1 MHPSQYDQRRWIM
14 VDTQI
19 AGRGIRDARVLDAMR
34 EVPRERFVPEDAR
47 RRAYEDEPIAIAEGA
62 TVSSPYMVARMAEA
76 LGLTG
81 TERVLEVGTG
91 SGYAA
96 AVLAALAKQVF
107 SVERHPPL
115 AEGARDR
122 LGDLEVANV
131 RVRCGD
137 GSLGWPENAPYDAIV
152 VAAGAPRV
160 PRALL
165 EQLAVGGRLVAP
177 VGPAG
182 EAQRLVRVTRT
193 GPDAWTEEDLGEVRF
208 VPLVGEHGHPSGE
221 MDRRRPPPDDRALAT
236 LVREAAEPFA
246 DIESADLGSLL
257 DRIGD
262 ARVVLLGESTHGTAE
277 FYRMRARITRA
288 LIQRGFD
295 IVAVEADWPDAAAV
309 DRWTRGLD
317 PGPTASKAFT
327 RFPAWMWRNRETG
340 EFLTWLR
347 DHNATVADPDRR
359 VTFCGLDL
367 FSVHR
372 SVDAVLRYLEAVDAG
387 AAERARRA
395 YACLTD
401 WEGHPAWAKGWRP
414 DCERQVGG
422 VLGELLSREIELR
435 AVDPAAWRE
444 AIGNA
449 RLVVAAERYHRVMIK
464 GPAASWNVRDT
475 HMFDTLARVMDA
487 RGPDARAVVW
497 EHNSHV
503 GDASATEMAWAG
515 ERNLGELARARWGS
529 RAYLVG
535 LGTHDGKVAAASAW
549 DGPVEIKALR
559 PAHPGSYER
568 LCHDAGVP
576 AFALHLREPS
586 GPELRAALGKS
597 RLERAIGV
605 VYRPEHEPER
615 HYLQASLPGQF
626 DTWIW
631 FDRTEAVAP
640 LPGPASHQDPE
651 TWPFGV

>member
-14 VDTQI
+14 VDTQL
-19 AGRGIRDARVLDAMR
+19 AGRGIRDERVLRAMR
-34 EVPRERFVPEDAR
+34 EVPRERFVPEEAR
-47 RRAYEDEPIAIAEGA
+47 RRAYEDEPIAIGEGA
-62 TVSSPYMVARMAEA
+62 TISRPYMVARMVEA
-76 LGLTG
+76 LGLRG
-81 TERVLEVGTG
+81 GERVLEVGTG

-96 AVLAALAKQVF
+96 AVLAHLAGEVY

-122 LGDLEVANV
+122 LGDLEVANA

-137 GSLGWPENAPYDAIV
+137 GALGWPDHAPYDAIV
-152 VAAGAPRV
+152 VASGAQRV
-160 PRALL
+160 PRSLL
-165 EQLAVGGRLVAP
+165 DQLAVGGRLVAP
-177 VGPAG
+177 VGPEGGAR
-182 EAQRLVRVTRT
+182 RLVRVTRT
-193 GPDAWTEEDLGEVRF
+193 ADDALREEDLGEVRD
-208 VPLVGEHGHPSGE
+208 VPLAGEPGFPTGE
-221 MDRRRPPPDDRALAT
+221 VERRRPRPDDGALAT

-246 DIESADLGSLL
+246 DVEGAALGSLL
-257 DRIGD
+257 ERIGD

-277 FYRMRARITRA
+277 FYRMRARITRE
-288 LIQRGFD
+288 LVKRGFD

-309 DRWTRGLD
+309 DRWTRGVD
-317 PGPTASKAFT
+317 PGEAAGKAFT
-327 RFPAWMWRNRETG
+327 RFPSWMWRNRETG
-340 EFLTWLR
+340 DFFAWLR
-347 DHNATVADPDRR
+347 EHNAAVPDPDRR
-359 VTFCGLDL
+359 VLFCGLDL

-372 SVDAVLRYLEAVDAG
+372 SVDGVLRYLEAVDAG

-422 VLGELLSREIELR
+422 VLGELLSREAELR
-435 AVDPAAWRE
+435 AADPPAWRE
-444 AIGNA
+444 AVGNA
-449 RLVVAAERYHRVMIK
+449 RLVVAAERYQRVLIK
-464 GPAASWNVRDT
+464 GAAASWNVRDT
-475 HMFDTLARVMDA
+475 HMFDTLARVLDA
-487 RGPDARAVVW
+487 RGPDSRAVVW

-515 ERNLGELARARWGS
+515 ERNLGELARARWGR

-535 LGTHDGKVAAASAW
+535 LGTNEGQVAAASAW
-549 DGPVEIKALR
+549 DGPVEIKDLR

-586 GPELRAALGKS
+586 GPELRAALGRS

-605 VYRPEHEPER
+605 VYRPENEPER

-631 FDRTEAVAP
+631 FDRTEAISP